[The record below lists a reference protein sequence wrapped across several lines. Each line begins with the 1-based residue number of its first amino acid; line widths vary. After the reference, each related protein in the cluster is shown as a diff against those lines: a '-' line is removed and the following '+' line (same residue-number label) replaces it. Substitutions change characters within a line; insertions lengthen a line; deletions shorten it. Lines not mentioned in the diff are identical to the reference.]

1 MHPKRK
7 QRLIVALVIVVLSSV
22 TIGLITYALRGN
34 INLFYSPSEVAAGEA
49 PIDRQI
55 RVGGMVVEGSI
66 QRASDRLETR
76 FDVTDFVHSVT
87 VTYNGILPDLFAEGE
102 GVVATG
108 KLGANGVVT
117 ASEVLAKHD
126 ENYMPPEVA
135 EALEK
140 ANAKGVCSDSRSRPD
155 STYHCTVLI
164 RTAGYGPDGGGVA
177 RTAMGDEFGAE
188 SCCWSLRFSL
198 NCVCLFDSRFFAG

>member
-1 MHPKRK
+1 MHTKRN
-7 QRLIVALVIVVLSSV
+7 QRIIVALAIVVLSSV
-22 TIGLITYALRGN
+22 TIGLIAYALSGN
-34 INLFYSPSEVAAGEA
+34 INLFYSPSQVAAGEA
-49 PIDRQI
+49 PIDRQM
-55 RVGGMVVEGSI
+55 RVGGMVVEGSVR
-66 QRASDRLETR
+66 RASDRLETR

-87 VTYNGILPDLFAEGE
+87 VTYDGILPDLFAEGE

-140 ANAKGVCSDSRSRPD
+140 ANAQGSVQ
-155 STYHCTVLI
+155 
-164 RTAGYGPDGGGVA
+164 
-177 RTAMGDEFGAE
+177 
-188 SCCWSLRFSL
+188 
-198 NCVCLFDSRFFAG
+198 